1 MILSQGDTTRSRR
14 YAAVALGCALVA
26 ALIATSPQKARGQS
40 LQAIE
45 DEIVAIS
52 ESSMA
57 FCARVSIVRRIDTTL
72 LTKLR
77 GGPKDDL
84 VLEQEVT
91 LSGMLLD
98 DTGHVVT
105 LGEALNGATRVSVG
119 IFDGGEEHL
128 YSARVVGFEPQSN
141 IGLIKLDSESRFK
154 APLLADSD
162 MVKPGAFVIG
172 LGYPYNLGPS
182 PSVSWGNVSA
192 IGRDFASGRVRY
204 KNLIETSFVINP
216 GETGGP
222 LINSSGEITGL
233 LLTSYSGN
241 RKGQIGFRSS
251 QGGISLVVPMNTV
264 RREVEKILDK
274 QAEDRHVEESDSA
287 PWLGFVAEEIEDAAL
302 RNQLKLHQGG
312 VLIWH
317 VYKGQAAANAGV
329 KRHDILT
336 RVNNQHVQGLDH
348 LKILLDGVDRG
359 EKIDLVLIRNGKTI
373 TTNIKTGEK

>member
-1 MILSQGDTTRSRR
+1 MRHG
-14 YAAVALGCALVA
+14 AAALVSVLVA
-26 ALIATSPQKARGQS
+26 ALLATSPGMARGQS
-40 LQAIE
+40 LRAIE
-45 DEIVAIS
+45 DELVTIS

-57 FCARVSIVRRIDTTL
+57 FCARVSIVRRLDTSL
-72 LTKLR
+72 LSKLR

-84 VLEQEVT
+84 VIEQEVT

-98 DTGHVVT
+98 DRGHVVT
-105 LGEALNGATRVSVG
+105 LGEALNGALRVSVG
-119 IFDGGEEHL
+119 IFDGGDERL

-141 IGLIKLDSESRFK
+141 IGVIKLDSETPFN

-162 MVKPGAFVIG
+162 LVKPGAFVLG

-192 IGRDFASGRVRY
+192 TGRDFASGRVRY

-222 LINSSGEITGL
+222 LINSSGEVAGL
-233 LLTSYSGN
+233 LLTSYGGN
-241 RKGQIGFRSS
+241 RKGQIGLGSP

-264 RREVEKILDK
+264 RKEVEKILDK
-274 QAEDRHVEESDSA
+274 QADDRDVKESDSA
-287 PWLGFVAEEIEDAAL
+287 PWLGFVAEEIEDDAL
-302 RNQLKLHQGG
+302 RNQLKLHRGG

-317 VYKGQAAANAGV
+317 VYKGQAAARAGV
-329 KRHDILT
+329 QRHDILT
-336 RVNNQHVQGLDH
+336 RVNDQHVQGLDH

-359 EKIDLVLIRNGKTI
+359 EKIGLVLIRNGKTI
-373 TTNIKTGEK
+373 TANIETELK